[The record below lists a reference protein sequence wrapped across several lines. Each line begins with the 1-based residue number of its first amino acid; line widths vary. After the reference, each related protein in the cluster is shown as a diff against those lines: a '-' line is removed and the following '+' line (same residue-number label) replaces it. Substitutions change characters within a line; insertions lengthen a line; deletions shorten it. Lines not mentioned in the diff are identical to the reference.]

1 MALQHKIT
9 LAVLQICRREKWAFS
24 ERGFVFISSLF
35 CNVIVCVFVCGLRKV
50 AALFNALRVV

>member
-24 ERGFVFISSLF
+24 ERGFVFRHCF
-35 CNVIVCVFVCGLRKV
+35 CNVIVCVFVCALRKV
-50 AALFNALRVV
+50 AAFLTLYV

>member
-35 CNVIVCVFVCGLRKV
+35 CNVIVCVFVCALRKV
-50 AALFNALRVV
+50 AAFLTLYV